1 MRYSGIGGQAVM
13 EGVMMKNQEKYAVA
27 VRKPDQEIVVET
39 STYEG
44 LIKNK
49 KIRNMPILRGVFSFI
64 ESLVLGMKTLT
75 FSASFF
81 EEEEDEK
88 SGSRKAEKRA
98 GAKKPAPTE
107 EEQKKKEKRQ
117 ENVLMGGTVAI
128 SIVLAVA
135 IFMVLPYYIS
145 VFFQRFI
152 TSQTLLALL
161 EGVIRL
167 TIFIGYVAAISLMPD
182 IKRVYMYH
190 GAEHK
195 CINCIEQGMDLTV
208 ENVRKSSRLHKRCGT
223 SFLFLV
229 MFVSVIFFIF
239 IRIENTAVQLVL
251 RILLIPVIAGVS
263 YELIRWAGRSENVF
277 ITALSKPGLWLQ
289 KLTTKEPDM
298 DMIEVAIKAVEEV
311 FDWEAFLLDYY
322 KDTEQPVAEM
332 AANEASLA
340 ITSTITTGADR
351 NTRSL
356 NPDEVVQENT
366 QQTTQ
371 PEKEYIAP
379 DDTDILEGG
388 QITDAEGAKE
398 QEKNPDSTEN
408 SEQQSETGSP
418 AENKEKSE
426 PESENADIKQQSESQ
441 ESEAGEDDEDD
452 DELPEGFEIIEDPQE
467 SVDTAAQQASE
478 SNLSVASDKG
488 LEEGDGFEFI
498 EDEEDEDYAE
508 ELPLFKERVDK
519 K

>member
-161 EGVIRL
+161 EGVIHL
-167 TIFIGYVAAISLMPD
+167 TIFIGYVAAISLMTD

-223 SFLFLV
+223 SFLLIVMLISIVFFL
-229 MFVSVIFFIF
+229 F
-239 IRIENTAVQLVL
+239 IRVDN
-251 RILLIPVIAGVS
+251 RILQLLLRLVLIPVIAGVS
-263 YELIRWAGRSENVF
+263 YEFIRLAGRSDHMLVNLF
-277 ITALSKPGLWLQ
+277 SKPGLLLQ
-289 KLTTKEPDM
+289 RITTREPD
-298 DMIEVAIKAVEEV
+298 DSMIEVGIASVEAV
-311 FDWEAFLLDYY
+311 FDWKAYVKEIR
-322 KDTEQPVAEM
+322 EQA
-332 AANEASLA
+332 
-340 ITSTITTGADR
+340 
-351 NTRSL
+351 
-356 NPDEVVQENT
+356 
-366 QQTTQ
+366 
-371 PEKEYIAP
+371 
-379 DDTDILEGG
+379 
-388 QITDAEGAKE
+388 
-398 QEKNPDSTEN
+398 
-408 SEQQSETGSP
+408 
-418 AENKEKSE
+418 
-426 PESENADIKQQSESQ
+426 
-441 ESEAGEDDEDD
+441 
-452 DELPEGFEIIEDPQE
+452 
-467 SVDTAAQQASE
+467 
-478 SNLSVASDKG
+478 
-488 LEEGDGFEFI
+488 
-498 EDEEDEDYAE
+498 
-508 ELPLFKERVDK
+508 
-519 K
+519 

>member
-81 EEEEDEK
+81 EEEEEEEEEK

-223 SFLFLV
+223 SFLLIVMLISIVFFL
-229 MFVSVIFFIF
+229 F
-239 IRIENTAVQLVL
+239 IRVDN
-251 RILLIPVIAGVS
+251 RILQLLLRLVLIPVIAGVS
-263 YELIRWAGRSENVF
+263 YEFIRLAGRSDHMLVNLF
-277 ITALSKPGLWLQ
+277 SKPGLLLQ
-289 KLTTKEPDM
+289 RITTREPD
-298 DMIEVAIKAVEEV
+298 DSMIEVGIASVEAV
-311 FDWEAFLLDYY
+311 FDWKSYVKEIR
-322 KDTEQPVAEM
+322 EQA
-332 AANEASLA
+332 
-340 ITSTITTGADR
+340 
-351 NTRSL
+351 
-356 NPDEVVQENT
+356 
-366 QQTTQ
+366 
-371 PEKEYIAP
+371 
-379 DDTDILEGG
+379 
-388 QITDAEGAKE
+388 
-398 QEKNPDSTEN
+398 
-408 SEQQSETGSP
+408 
-418 AENKEKSE
+418 
-426 PESENADIKQQSESQ
+426 
-441 ESEAGEDDEDD
+441 
-452 DELPEGFEIIEDPQE
+452 
-467 SVDTAAQQASE
+467 
-478 SNLSVASDKG
+478 
-488 LEEGDGFEFI
+488 
-498 EDEEDEDYAE
+498 
-508 ELPLFKERVDK
+508 
-519 K
+519 

>member
-117 ENVLMGGTVAI
+117 ENALMGGTVAI

-223 SFLFLV
+223 SLLLIVMLISIVFFLF
-229 MFVSVIFFIF
+229 
-239 IRIENTAVQLVL
+239 IRVDN
-251 RILLIPVIAGVS
+251 RILQLLLRLVSIPVIAGVS
-263 YELIRWAGRSENVF
+263 YEFIRLAGRSDHMLVNLF
-277 ITALSKPGLWLQ
+277 SKPGLLLQ
-289 KLTTKEPDM
+289 RITTREPD
-298 DMIEVAIKAVEEV
+298 DSMIEVGIASVEAV
-311 FDWEAFLLDYY
+311 FDWKAYVKEIR
-322 KDTEQPVAEM
+322 EQA
-332 AANEASLA
+332 
-340 ITSTITTGADR
+340 
-351 NTRSL
+351 
-356 NPDEVVQENT
+356 
-366 QQTTQ
+366 
-371 PEKEYIAP
+371 
-379 DDTDILEGG
+379 
-388 QITDAEGAKE
+388 
-398 QEKNPDSTEN
+398 
-408 SEQQSETGSP
+408 
-418 AENKEKSE
+418 
-426 PESENADIKQQSESQ
+426 
-441 ESEAGEDDEDD
+441 
-452 DELPEGFEIIEDPQE
+452 
-467 SVDTAAQQASE
+467 
-478 SNLSVASDKG
+478 
-488 LEEGDGFEFI
+488 
-498 EDEEDEDYAE
+498 
-508 ELPLFKERVDK
+508 
-519 K
+519 